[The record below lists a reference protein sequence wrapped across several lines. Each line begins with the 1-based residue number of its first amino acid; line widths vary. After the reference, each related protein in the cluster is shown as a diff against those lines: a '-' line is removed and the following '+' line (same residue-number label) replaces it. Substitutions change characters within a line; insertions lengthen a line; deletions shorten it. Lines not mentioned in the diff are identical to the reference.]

1 MYWYSIKSMI
11 GRELLIAARYPAEI
25 LNPLVFF
32 LMVVTLF
39 PLGISPEPEFLSQI
53 AGPVIWIAALLAL
66 MLSLDSLFK
75 NDFDDGSLEQLLIS
89 PSPIAMM
96 VLVKV
101 ITHWFTTVF
110 PIILL
115 APVLALMLHLPAEG
129 YGALFLTLLLG
140 TPTISLIGGI
150 GAALTVGLHRG
161 GVLLSLIVLP
171 LFIPILVFSAS
182 AIEAANMGML
192 YNPQLAILAAMLLLA
207 LLAAPFATAFALKI
221 SINN

>member
-1 MYWYSIKSMI
+1 MI

-25 LNPLVFF
+25 LNPLMFF

-39 PLGISPEPEFLSQI
+39 PLGISPEPEFLAQI
-53 AGPVIWIAALLAL
+53 AGPVIWIAALLAM

-89 PSPIAMM
+89 PSPIAML
-96 VLVKV
+96 VLIKV

-115 APVLALMLHLPAEG
+115 APLLAMMLQLPEEGYPALM
-129 YGALFLTLLLG
+129 LTLLLG
-140 TPTISLIGGI
+140 TPVISMIGGI

-182 AIEAANMGML
+182 AVEAANMAMQ
-192 YNPQLAILAAMLLLA
+192 YNGQLAMLAAMLLIA
-207 LLAAPFATAFALKI
+207 LISTPFATAFALKI

>member
-1 MYWYSIKSMI
+1 M
-11 GRELLIAARYPAEI
+11 
-25 LNPLVFF
+25 
-32 LMVVTLF
+32 
-39 PLGISPEPEFLSQI
+39 
-53 AGPVIWIAALLAL
+53 

-89 PSPIAMM
+89 PSPIAML
-96 VLVKV
+96 VLIKV

-115 APVLALMLHLPAEG
+115 APLLAMMLQLPEEGYRALM
-129 YGALFLTLLLG
+129 LTLLLG
-140 TPTISLIGGI
+140 TPVISMIGGI

-182 AIEAANMGML
+182 AVEAANMAMQ
-192 YNPQLAILAAMLLLA
+192 YNGQLAMLAAMLLIA
-207 LLAAPFATAFALKI
+207 LISTPFATAFALKI

>member
-1 MYWYSIKSMI
+1 MI
-11 GRELLIAARYPAEI
+11 SRELLIAVRYPAEV

-39 PLGISPEPEFLSQI
+39 PLGISPEPQFLAQI
-53 AGPVIWIAALLAL
+53 AGPVIWIAALLAM

-89 PSPIAMM
+89 PSPIVML

-115 APVLALMLHLPAEG
+115 APLLAMMMQLPDEG
-129 YGALFLTLLLG
+129 YRALILTLLLG
-140 TPTISLIGGI
+140 TPVISMIGGI

-182 AIEAANMGML
+182 AIEAANMIMQYDG
-192 YNPQLAILAAMLLLA
+192 QLAMLAAMLVLA
-207 LLAAPFATAFALKI
+207 LVTTPFATAFALKI

>member
-11 GRELLIAARYPAEI
+11 SRELLIAVRYPAEV

-39 PLGISPEPEFLSQI
+39 PLGISPEPQFLAQI
-53 AGPVIWIAALLAL
+53 AGPVIWIAALLAM

-89 PSPIAMM
+89 PSPIVML

-115 APVLALMLHLPAEG
+115 APLLAMMMQLPDEG
-129 YGALFLTLLLG
+129 YRALILTLLLG
-140 TPTISLIGGI
+140 TPVISMIGGI

-182 AIEAANMGML
+182 AIEAANMIMQYDG
-192 YNPQLAILAAMLLLA
+192 QLAMLAAMLVLA
-207 LLAAPFATAFALKI
+207 LVTTPFATAFALKI

>member
-1 MYWYSIKSMI
+1 MI
-11 GRELLIAARYPAEI
+11 GRELLIAARYPAEV

-39 PLGISPEPEFLSQI
+39 PLGISPEPEFLAKI
-53 AGPVIWIAALLAL
+53 AGPVIWIAALLAM

-75 NDFDDGSLEQLLIS
+75 NDFDDGSLAQLLIT
-89 PSPIAMM
+89 PSPLAVLI
-96 VLVKV
+96 LVKV
-101 ITHWFTTVF
+101 LTHWFTTVF

-115 APVLALMLHLPAEG
+115 APLLGAMLQLPAEG
-129 YGALFLTLLLG
+129 YRALLLTLLLG
-140 TPTISLIGGI
+140 TPIISLIGAI

-171 LFIPILVFSAS
+171 LFIPILVFGTG
-182 AIEAANMGML
+182 AIEAATLAMQ
-192 YNPQLAILAAMLLLA
+192 YNGQLAMLSAMLLIA
-207 LLAAPFATAFALKI
+207 LLVTPIATAAALKI

>member
-1 MYWYSIKSMI
+1 MI
-11 GRELLIAARYPAEI
+11 ARELLIAARYPAEV

-53 AGPVIWIAALLAL
+53 AGPVIWIAALLAM

-75 NDFDDGSLEQLLIS
+75 NDFDDGTLEQLLIS
-89 PSPIAMM
+89 PSPITTL

-101 ITHWFTTVF
+101 MTHWFTTVF

-115 APVLALMLHLPAEG
+115 APLLAMMLQLPIEG
-129 YGALFLTLLLG
+129 YKALIFTLLLG
-140 TPTISLIGGI
+140 TPIISLIGGI

-161 GVLLSLIVLP
+161 GILLSLIVLP
-171 LFIPILVFSAS
+171 LFIPILVFSTS
-182 AIEAANMGML
+182 AIDAANMQMH
-192 YNPQLAILAAMLLLA
+192 YNGQLAMLGAMLLMTL
-207 LLAAPFATAFALKI
+207 LLAPVATKFALKI
-221 SINN
+221 SISN